1 MLKEIST
8 VQENAD
14 LLVNEQ
20 QIATAITRM
29 AEQINTLLTYSN
41 PLVLSVMNGGL
52 VFTGQLL
59 PQLTIPLTLDSINV
73 SRYHNNT
80 NGSAIEWIHTPRTP
94 IKGRT
99 IVVVDD
105 ILDEGITLAA
115 VYEHCKAHGA
125 ASIYSAV
132 LVNKVLGHCK
142 PILPDFIGFNLENR
156 YLFGYGMDYKGYL
169 RNARGIYACK
179 DNNEEQ
185 Q

>member
-1 MLKEIST
+1 MLNEI
-8 VQENAD
+8 NAILADAD

-20 QIATAITRM
+20 QIALAITDI
-29 AEQINTLLTYSN
+29 AEQINSLLADSN
-41 PLVLSVMNGGL
+41 PLVLCVMNGGL

-80 NGSAIEWIHTPRTP
+80 SGSAIEWIHTPRTP

-115 VYEHCKAHGA
+115 VYEHCIAHGA

-142 PILPDFIGFNLENR
+142 PILPDFIGFNLGNR